1 MLRFRYKGEEGMRV
15 AIIGQQDFGK
25 AALEAFAARGDQ
37 VGAVFCAPETG
48 RPDPLRLAAEA
59 MDISVHQ
66 FAKLTDPAA
75 ESALRDAR
83 ADIGVMAYVTQ
94 FVPQAFCAI
103 PKFGTIQFHP
113 SLLPLH
119 RGASSMS
126 WSIIL
131 GRTETG
137 FSIFRPTDGL
147 DEGPVILTR
156 AVPIEPEDTLGSL
169 YFGKIFPL
177 GVAGLVE
184 VADLVVAG
192 RAPALA
198 QYEPAAGY
206 EGIIREAES
215 RIHWANHV
223 DIIYNLIRGCD
234 PAPGAW
240 TTLDGKKLFL
250 FESKKRLA
258 RTFSEVKG
266 KKIGQIVADDD
277 GILTVH
283 GQGGFIDVQ
292 RVRWDGG
299 KKLPAAEAGLQV
311 RRTAGDLTRPRQTSD
326 VSDSSGQDL
335 AVDLLAGPDVLPTGR
350 CHKDVRPAWSTAG
363 GAVALLLVGMQG
375 TTGMRRE
382 YILGNCRCRRV
393 VAPKRLRL

>member
-1 MLRFRYKGEEGMRV
+1 MRV

-25 AALEAFAARGDQ
+25 ATLDAFTKRGDH
-37 VGAVFCAPETG
+37 VTAVFCAPEKG
-48 RPDPLRLAAEA
+48 RPDPLRLAAQA
-59 MDISVHQ
+59 MDIPVHQ
-66 FAKLTDPAA
+66 FAKLTDPEA
-75 ESALRDAR
+75 ESALRNAQ
-83 ADIGVMAYVTQ
+83 AEIGVMAYVTQ
-94 FVPQAFCAI
+94 FVPQTFCAI

-169 YFGKIFPL
+169 YFGKVFPM

-206 EGIIREAES
+206 EGIIRDAES
-215 RIHWANHV
+215 QIHWASHV
-223 DIIYNLIRGCD
+223 DITFNLIRGCN

-240 TTLDGKKLFL
+240 TSLDGKKLFL
-250 FESKKRLA
+250 FESSKRIA

-266 KKIGQIVADDD
+266 KKIGQIV
-277 GILTVH
+277 GSNSGSLTIH
-283 GQGGFIDVQ
+283 GQGGFIEVH

-299 KKLPAAEAGLQV
+299 KKIPAAEAGL
-311 RRTAGDLTRPRQTSD
+311 D
-326 VSDSSGQDL
+326 VGS
-335 AVDLLAGPDVLPTGR
+335 
-350 CHKDVRPAWSTAG
+350 
-363 GAVALLLVGMQG
+363 
-375 TTGMRRE
+375 
-382 YILGNCRCRRV
+382 ILGI
-393 VAPKRLRL
+393 